1 MKFKRSI
8 SCILAAVTLFSV
20 TACGTKDSA
29 KDGKVSI
36 EIGSWPDET
45 KPTELEKQNK
55 MKDDF
60 MVAFPDIEIVPNTYK
75 YDTKTFVMKA
85 SAKQLPNV
93 YSVPF
98 TDTQSVIKQKYAADI
113 TSAMERFGYDKAINP
128 ELLNLV
134 KDMNGRIYGIP
145 YSCYAQ
151 GLYINK
157 KLFKEAGVVNE
168 DGSVKVPDS
177 YAEIAEFAKIIKEKT
192 GKAGFI
198 MPTTNNT
205 GGWHFLNIAWS
216 YGVEFC
222 KQRDD
227 GTWEATFDTQAAR
240 DALQYIK
247 DLKWKYNALM
257 DETVI
262 NQDDVYKYFG
272 TYQGAMMFADPP
284 CSVLSQKY
292 DMNIEDIYATRMPKG
307 PAGRF
312 AQMGGGVYMFA
323 SDSTEEE
330 INAGIEWIKFTGFS
344 PEVTETTIANLR
356 TKYEQT
362 VANRGIVLDRNA
374 IDVWILPETLEKTR
388 AVQAEFANINH
399 EDYEKYYAFE
409 DVTINPEP
417 SACAQQLYAILDG
430 CIQEVLTNKDADV
443 AALIKTA
450 NEDYQ
455 KNHLDKM

>member
-113 TSAMERFGYDKAINP
+113 TSAMKRFGYDKAINP

-145 YSCYAQ
+145 YSCY
-151 GLYINK
+151 
-157 KLFKEAGVVNE
+157 
-168 DGSVKVPDS
+168 
-177 YAEIAEFAKIIKEKT
+177 
-192 GKAGFI
+192 AGFI